1 MKILHVSSLAI
12 GYLEITDAPE
22 VEPGTEMIVITGDI
36 CTHPKRT
43 LHYVEEAALAHPDI
57 PVVFNMGV
65 LEYEYRIAPK
75 YIAASTHFRY
85 NVAKA
90 APSNAHYANTPKII
104 NGVAALSIYGWPRL
118 TKEAFKASKLSKTVY
133 SEFFTDF
140 YIDDFLCTKNF
151 PQHLLYDEY
160 VGIVEYEEAQLAEL
174 AKIDGPKLVVCALPK
189 SSSPWIGGSYEPV
202 AMPDGALVVYA
213 TDDPFI
219 GTINL

>member
-22 VEPGTEMIVITGDI
+22 VEPGTELIAITGDI

-43 LHYVEEAALAHPDI
+43 LHYVEEAAKAHPYI

-75 YIAASTHFRY
+75 YISASTHFRY
-85 NVAKA
+85 NISKI
-90 APSNAHYANTPKII
+90 APPNVHYANIPKVV
-104 NGVAALSIYGWPRL
+104 NGTTMLSIYGWPSL
-118 TKEAFKASKLSKTVY
+118 SEEAFEATKLRNTVY

-151 PQHLLYDEY
+151 PQLLTYNEY
-160 VGIVEYEEAQLAEL
+160 VGIVSNEAAQLEEL
-174 AKIDGPKLVVCALPK
+174 SKMDGPKLVLSSLPK
-189 SSSPWIGGSYEPV
+189 SSSKWVGEFEPLQ
-202 AMPDGALVVYA
+202 MPTDAQVIYA
-213 TDDPFI
+213 TNDPFM
-219 GTINL
+219 GTISL

>member
-12 GYLEITDAPE
+12 SYLAFTDVPA
-22 VEPGTEMIVITGDI
+22 VEPGTDFIAITGDI

-75 YIAASTHFRY
+75 YINASTHFRY
-85 NVAKA
+85 NISTI
-90 APSNAHYANTPKII
+90 APPNVHYANTPKII
-104 NGVAALSIYGWPRL
+104 NGVTALSMYGWPCL
-118 TKEAFKASKLSKTVY
+118 TKEEYEASKLSKTVY

-151 PQHLLYDEY
+151 PQHLLYEEY

-174 AKIDGPKLVVCALPK
+174 AKIDGPKLVVVGLPK

-202 AMPDGALVVYA
+202 AMPDGAMVVYA

-219 GTINL
+219 GTIDL